1 MCGAGLSRRC
11 WDGAVGGRVKAEQ
24 CAWVVKTGRC
34 GYLHWVELRGAGL
47 SCGGYSRGGVDLEIG
62 SG

>member
-1 MCGAGLSRRC
+1 MGGVGA
-11 WDGAVGGRVKAEQ
+11 AVWSQGQAEWG
-24 CAWVVKTGRC
+24 AWVVLTGRC

-47 SCGGYSRGGVDLEIG
+47 SCGGCLRGGVDLEIG